1 MTAEEQKEWSIKMG
15 MAVLLGKNIYNI
27 GELINKK
34 ILKALQGTDFQWLYD
49 ILQTM
54 DGGKI
59 AEFERVLH
67 ENQEIIHKNALIM
80 NHMNNLVQ
88 KVKILA
94 FLELIFHRD
103 KGDRNLSFE
112 LVAQATQLQKDEVR
126 ASQAHRV
133 TMRFCVDRTARD
145 EGDELRA
152 GKGAD

>member
-1 MTAEEQKEWSIKMG
+1 
-15 MAVLLGKNIYNI
+15 
-27 GELINKK
+27 
-34 ILKALQGTDFQWLYD
+34 
-49 ILQTM
+49 M

-59 AEFERVLH
+59 ADFERVIH
-67 ENQEIIHKNALIM
+67 EHQEIIHKNALIM

-126 ASQAHRV
+126 NFPNASLKHHS
-133 TMRFCVDRTARD
+133 RFRVDRATCD
-145 EGDELRA
+145 EGDELRT